1 MERANFGSRLGMI
14 LATAG
19 SAVGLG
25 NIWRFPYTTGENGGA
40 AFIVIYLVFI
50 LLLGIP
56 GMVAEFVVGRSAQA
70 NAARAYRVAGGRL
83 WGVTGYIGIFTAT
96 TILGFYSVVAGW
108 CLQYLYASIV
118 GDLSGDPA
126 YVARYFSE
134 YSSEPL
140 RPILWTLL
148 FLLVTHLVV
157 RSGVRKGIEKASKVL
172 MPLLFVILIFL
183 VVASCTLPGAS
194 EGIKFLFQPDFSKV
208 TTNTLFE
215 ALGQAFFSLSL
226 GCACLV
232 TYSSYFSRKVR
243 LLHSATQVA
252 IIDTLVAIL
261 AGMMIFPAAFAV
273 GVQPDSG
280 PSLVFITLPN
290 VFHQAFSAMPLVGH
304 IISILFYALL
314 TLAALTSTISMHEI
328 GTAFVHEELKISR
341 GKGAWVIT
349 AVCAVIGVFCS
360 LSMGAVEGLTIG
372 GKDLLDLLNDF
383 TSQILLPLGS
393 MLTCLYVGWRLPKTT
408 VLNEFTNDGTL
419 SARLFP
425 VFLFLIRYLCPISI
439 FVIFIHQLGLI

>member
-1 MERANFGSRLGMI
+1 M
-14 LATAG
+14 
-19 SAVGLG
+19 
-25 NIWRFPYTTGENGGA
+25 
-40 AFIVIYLVFI
+40 
-50 LLLGIP
+50 
-56 GMVAEFVVGRSAQA
+56 
-70 NAARAYRVAGGRL
+70 AGGRL
-83 WGVTGYIGIFTAT
+83 WGVTGYIGIFAAT

-290 VFHQAFSAMPLVGH
+290 VFHQAFSTMPLVGH

-328 GTAFVHEELKISR
+328 GTAFVHEELKMSR
-341 GKGAWVIT
+341 GKGACVIT

-372 GKDLLDLLNDF
+372 GKDLLDLLDDF